1 MQFRIMFSINKILNV
16 GECHPPQE
24 EKVSSYG
31 GWNLNEQI
39 DNQIRATPEKAN
51 TKTDGSSEE
60 LEDSDKDD
68 FEKEISNDFWSAEK
82 VGD

>member
-1 MQFRIMFSINKILNV
+1 MQFQIMFSINKILNV
-16 GECHPPQE
+16 GESHPPQE

-39 DNQIRATPEKAN
+39 ENQIGATPEKAN